1 MGCKYPKESRSY
13 HFCIGCSD
21 KKFCADSTVSIPMP
35 TVKQP
40 KKDESDIEKAIKLL
54 IDSGYSVAKLN

>member
-21 KKFCADSTVSIPMP
+21 KKFCTVPTASMP
-35 TVKQP
+35 KVKPQ
-40 KKDESDIEKAIKLL
+40 KKDETDIEKAIKLL
-54 IDSGYSVAKLN
+54 IDNGYKVTKLN